1 MGKNGVGPPKLGSVN
16 LKNKHVIVVGDMNID
31 LCKLAVNKETEL
43 YFNTFLCH
51 NFESHINS
59 PSRIQYNNKSSSLV
73 SATIIDHIFSNLSG
87 YKCSAGNIAYADSD
101 HFANL

>member
-1 MGKNGVGPPKLGSVN
+1 MIYYKVWEKYHNTINEFTDQLDSKLGSVN

-31 LCKLAVNKETEL
+31 LCKLVVNKEAEL

-59 PSRIQYNNKSSSLV
+59 PSRIQ
-73 SATIIDHIFSNLSG
+73 
-87 YKCSAGNIAYADSD
+87 
-101 HFANL
+101 